1 MGRLGQW
8 RSAVASLK
16 RPRLDFPSTAVY
28 RIQQKCQLRTS
39 HEIHNCTASKR
50 PAHLTWAHC
59 QAYPAG
65 RSILHGQ
72 TLSCNNE
79 RPSPAGHICTD
90 QKPCQA
96 CASYN
101 EQAPVQHSMC
111 FQRIACGTPHFQH
124 LSQPAVNPH
133 HSLLQRTAHSAHNTY
148 ILTSQTQTSETLPRN
163 KPQNTPQPRKTCCPQ
178 TPAVLLGGLTKNRT
192 CTAIAVHCYCYAA
205 ASYKGLTIPLPGTI
219 TQSSSAAAEIE
230 LLHY

>member
-133 HSLLQRTAHSAHNTY
+133 HSLLQRTAHSAHNTP
-148 ILTSQTQTSETLPRN
+148 TSLHLRPR
-163 KPQNTPQPRKTCCPQ
+163 PQ
-178 TPAVLLGGLTKNRT
+178 TPCLETSPKTHPNPEKPVAHKPQQYCLGGSQKTGPAPQSRYTATAMQLRATK
-192 CTAIAVHCYCYAA
+192 V
-205 ASYKGLTIPLPGTI
+205 
-219 TQSSSAAAEIE
+219 
-230 LLHY
+230 